1 MFDRIKQSL
10 AAALACA
17 ALVFSSGAMAQASQE
32 NCVVS
37 EAGNSIASRMGAL
50 STQNVRRAI
59 TPALRKYNLG
69 CLARTINMGG
79 FGRIGAGIG
88 SAIRRIIGSISGDA
102 LCQVVLDA
110 ITDAHTPEDIDR
122 LLREASERIALQR
135 YLNPRAEGEGV

>member
-1 MFDRIKQSL
+1 MFDRIKQCL
-10 AAALACA
+10 AIALACA
-17 ALVFSSGAMAQASQE
+17 ALVFSTGALAQASQE
-32 NCVVS
+32 DCVVS
-37 EAGNSIASRMGAL
+37 QAGNSIADRMGAL

-110 ITDAHTPEDIDR
+110 ITDAHTPEDVHQ
-122 LLREASERIALQR
+122 LVREASDRFALESR
-135 YLNPRAEGEGV
+135 PAVRSSAEGV